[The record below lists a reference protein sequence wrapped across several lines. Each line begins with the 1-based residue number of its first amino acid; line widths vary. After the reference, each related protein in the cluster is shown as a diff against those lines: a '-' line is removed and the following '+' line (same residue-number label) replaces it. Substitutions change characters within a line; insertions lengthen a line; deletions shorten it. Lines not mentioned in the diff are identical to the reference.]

1 MLLSELTTLR
11 VGGPIGRL
19 VDVSSAEE
27 IAEAALPL
35 WADDEPWLALG
46 GGSNV
51 VASDEG
57 FDGTVLRLVGRGIE
71 QISVEE
77 TSARSAGG
85 EEIRVEG
92 QRVRLLVQAGEPWDA
107 LVAEAVDRGLTG
119 IEALSGI
126 PGSAGAAPMQNIGAY
141 GQEVGDALV
150 AVRFLDAQ
158 TGGLERIPAADL
170 GLGYRTSVFKRGREG
185 IVCAIELELTDAG
198 GIGTP
203 VAYPQLADALDV
215 SVSDRVSAVDVRRA
229 VLALRRSKGM
239 VLDDA
244 DTDSWS
250 AGSFFTNPIVPAAW
264 ARSSE
269 APRWPAGDGRVK
281 LSAAWL
287 IERSGI
293 RRGFRLP
300 GSAAAISSKHTL
312 AITNTGRATSAQ
324 VTELAR
330 FVTERVRNEF
340 GVDLVPEPVYV
351 GFD

>member
-1 MLLSELTTLR
+1 MLLSEFTTLR

-27 IAEAALPL
+27 IADAALPL
-35 WADDEPWLALG
+35 WAQDEPWLALG
-46 GGSNV
+46 GGSNLV
-51 VASDEG
+51 VSDDG
-57 FDGTVLRLVGRGIE
+57 FDGTVLRLVGCGIE
-71 QISVEE
+71 QIGVEQIVDDE
-77 TSARSAGG
+77 PGIDG
-85 EEIRVEG
+85 D
-92 QRVRLLVQAGEPWDA
+92 RVRLLVQAGEPWDA
-107 LVAEAVDRGLTG
+107 LVAETVDRGLTG

-150 AVRFLDAQ
+150 AVRFLDAT
-158 TGGLERIPAADL
+158 TGALERIPARDL
-170 GLGYRTSVFKRGREG
+170 GLGYRTSVFKQGRQG
-185 IVCAIELELTDAG
+185 IVCAIELELTDAAG
-198 GIGTP
+198 LGAP
-203 VAYPQLADALDV
+203 VAYAQLADALDV
-215 SVSDRVSAVDVRRA
+215 PVGDRVPAAEVRAA

-250 AGSFFTNPIVPAAW
+250 AGSFFTNPIVPAAR

-269 APRWPAGDGRVK
+269 VPRWPAGDDRVK

-287 IERSGI
+287 IEHSGI

-312 AITNTGRATSAQ
+312 AITNTGGATAAQ

-330 FVTERVRNEF
+330 FVAERVRNEF